1 MTATKRLDE
10 IEARL
15 SAATPGPWT
24 RTQWEEEQPDVPWDA
39 DAEFIAHAREDV
51 PALVAVVRAVE
62 ALHRPNED
70 RGVRDGY
77 CRTCKREWPC
87 PTAAAVQELAA

>member
-1 MTATKRLDE
+1 MTAAKRLDE

-24 RTQWEEEQPDVPWDA
+24 RTQWEEEQPGVPWDA

-51 PALVAVVRAVE
+51 PALIAVVRKVE
-62 ALHRPNED
+62 ALHW
-70 RGVRDGY
+70 RDTYSDCGR
-77 CRTCKREWPC
+77 CHVAWPC
-87 PTAAAVQELAA
+87 PTAAAVQELTP